1 MNNCAAISYDVNKM
15 MMLMMTPA
23 SF

>member
-23 SF
+23 SL